1 MLCYIGIAHPGG
13 WIVRMASLFFLRTF
27 NTAELALTS
36 LRSVG
41 MILHTAAFHSDVY
54 ELFTVHAG
62 AETSW
67 MLPHV

>member
-1 MLCYIGIAHPGG
+1 
-13 WIVRMASLFFLRTF
+13 MASLFFLRTF